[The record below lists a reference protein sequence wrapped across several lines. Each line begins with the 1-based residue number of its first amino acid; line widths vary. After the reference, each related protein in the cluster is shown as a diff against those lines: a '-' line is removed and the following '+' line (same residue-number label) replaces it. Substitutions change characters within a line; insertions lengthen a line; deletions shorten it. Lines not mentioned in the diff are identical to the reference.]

1 MARRT
6 SFFKILI
13 FDFLTR
19 LQIPPAFVR
28 NLEKNLLEKLPQKST
43 LETGDGRFWHV
54 GVEKIDDNLCFK
66 NGWKQFVQQNS
77 LKMGDLLVFN
87 YLGNFRF
94 ELEFYG
100 RNCCRKRVETTAGEP
115 MPEYRQRPIRNVRKK
130 NVRNLN
136 YVQRRGEGGSKL
148 VNDCS
153 SGKAGEVVY
162 IEISDSD
169 DETVDG
175 ESLFGQRE
183 NLKKTSGLETAQNYS
198 SGYPS
203 FKVTMTHSYLHNS
216 YVNIPKRFMRA
227 NGFKRVAMNIK
238 LVVSDRTWV
247 MKMSN
252 RPKYTRFR
260 TGWTGFVKD
269 NRLQEQDVCL
279 FELIDVNDVIVS
291 FRVTIFPY
299 IA

>member
-6 SFFKILI
+6 GFFKILI
-13 FDFLTR
+13 LDFLTR
-19 LQIPPAFVR
+19 LRIPPAFVK
-28 NLEKNLLEKLPQKST
+28 NLEKNLLEKLPQKSK
-43 LETGDGRFWHV
+43 LEIGDGRFWHV
-54 GVEKIDDNLCFK
+54 DVEKIDDNLCFK

-77 LKMGDLLVFN
+77 LKMGDLVVFN
-87 YLGNFRF
+87 YHGNFRF
-94 ELEFYG
+94 ELEIYG
-100 RNCCRKRVETTAGEP
+100 RNCCRKRVGTTAGEA
-115 MPEYRQRPIRNVRKK
+115 MPGYRQRPIRNVRKK
-130 NVRNLN
+130 NVGNLN
-136 YVQRRGEGGSKL
+136 YVQRRGEGGS
-148 VNDCS
+148 
-153 SGKAGEVVY
+153 KAGEVVY

-169 DETVDG
+169 DETDDG

-183 NLKKTSGLETAQNYS
+183 NLMKTSGLETAQNYS

-227 NGFKRVAMNIK
+227 HGFKRVAMNIK
-238 LVVSDRTWV
+238 LVVSDKTWM

-260 TGWTGFVKD
+260 TGWTSFVKD

-279 FELIDVNDVIVS
+279 FELIDVNDVS
-291 FRVTIFPY
+291 FRVTIFPN